1 MLNLLFVAD
10 VVGSPGRKVVKRLL
24 PDLRRRHDVSLVICN
39 AENSAAGF
47 GCTRESAAEL
57 FEAGVD
63 VLTGGNH
70 IWDRRESLAYLAEEK
85 RLVRPANLP
94 SGTPGQGW
102 GVFTAADGT
111 PVGVVNLLGRVFMK
125 EADCPFRTAD
135 AAVAALRE
143 RCRTIVI
150 DFHAETTAEKI
161 ALGWYVDGRVSA
173 VFGTHTH
180 VATADAHVM
189 PKGTAFICDAGMTGG
204 FDSVIG
210 MDREAALRRFLTL
223 MPGRLTPAEGDLRI
237 NAVLVSVD
245 AATGRAAAIQR
256 LELSLDEAAPTG
268 GARRLRGDE
277 PAAAVM
283 ARTRADVDRLRAA
296 GVTPTLALVSVGD
309 DPASKIYLRR
319 KAEAA
324 REVGI
329 DVRHVAL
336 PTGTDTRGVV
346 ERVRALGAEADVHG
360 ILVQLPLPPP
370 AEADA
375 VFEAIPP
382 IKDVDG
388 LHPMNAGRLAQ
399 GLPAI
404 APATPS
410 GVIEL
415 LRFHGVPLAGRHAVV
430 LGRSN
435 IVGRPLAT
443 MLLQK
448 DCNMTVTVG
457 HSGSGT
463 RLPAIAREA
472 DLLVAAVGRPEM
484 ITDAWVKPGATV
496 VDVGIH
502 RVPLASPDAN
512 GKTTR
517 LTGDV
522 HAPSVG
528 RVAGALTPVPGGV
541 GPMTVAMVIA
551 NTAWA
556 AAQQAAGHLQ
566 AR

>member
-1 MLNLLFVAD
+1 MLNLLFIAD
-10 VVGSPGRKVVKRLL
+10 AVGSPGREAVKRLL

-57 FEAGVD
+57 FKAGVD

-70 IWDRRESLAYLAEEK
+70 IWDRRESIPYLAEEK

-94 SGTPGQGW
+94 PGTPGQGW

-111 PVGVVNLLGRVFMK
+111 PVGVMNLLGRVYMK
-125 EADCPFRTAD
+125 EADSPFRAAD
-135 AAVAALRE
+135 LGIAALRE
-143 RCRTIVI
+143 RCKVIVV

-161 ALGWYVDGRVSA
+161 ALGWHVDGRVSA

-180 VATADAHVM
+180 VATADERVL
-189 PKGTAFICDAGMTGG
+189 PGGTAFICDAGMTGG

-210 MDREAALRRFLTL
+210 MEREGALRRFLTL
-223 MPGRLTPAEGDLRI
+223 MPERLIPAERDLRI
-237 NAVLVSVD
+237 NAVLVSID
-245 AATGRAAAIQR
+245 PTTGRAASIRR
-256 LELSLDEAAPTG
+256 LDVPIAEAAREG
-268 GARRLRGDE
+268 GAKVLRGDACAE
-277 PAAAVM
+277 QWI
-283 ARTRADVDRLRAA
+283 ARTRGEVDRLRSA
-296 GVTPTLALVSVGD
+296 GVVPGLALVTVGD
-309 DPASKIYLRR
+309 DAASKIYLRK

-324 REVGI
+324 AKVGI
-329 DVRHVAL
+329 EVRQVAL
-336 PTGTDTRGVV
+336 PAGSDTRSVV
-346 ERVRALGAEADVHG
+346 ERVTALGTDPDVHG
-360 ILVQLPLPPP
+360 ILVQLPLAPP
-370 AEADA
+370 AEARA
-375 VFEAIPP
+375 VLEAIPP

-388 LHPMNAGRLAQ
+388 FHPMNVGRLAQ
-399 GLPAI
+399 GLPAL
-404 APATPS
+404 APATPR
-410 GVIEL
+410 GVVEL
-415 LRFHGVPLAGRHAVV
+415 LRFHGIPLAGRHAVV

-443 MLLQK
+443 MLSQK
-448 DCNMTVTVG
+448 DCNMTVTIG
-457 HSGSGT
+457 HSMSGT
-463 RLPAIAREA
+463 KLPEIAREA
-472 DLLVAAVGRPEM
+472 DLLVAAIGRAEM

-502 RVPLASPDAN
+502 RVPLEAPDSN
-512 GKTTR
+512 GKTSR

-522 HAPSVG
+522 HAPSVS

-556 AAQQAAGHLQ
+556 AAEQTAGHVQ
-566 AR
+566 AH